1 MNLSLRAAV
10 MSPAVALLSPPLA
23 AAQGASSDAPFV
35 SVATA
40 WRDAWNR
47 HDMDA
52 LSDLVAEDV
61 DFVTTGGRWLKG
73 REAFKQHHACA
84 GSLRR
89 RLLAPQPTPVIT
101 LPAAPAK

>member
-23 AAQGASSDAPFV
+23 AAQGAFSDAPV
-35 SVATA
+35 AAVATA
-40 WRDAWNR
+40 WEDAWNR

-61 DFVTTGGRWLKG
+61 GFITVGGRWLKG
-73 REAFKQHHACA
+73 REAFKQHHARVHSA
-84 GSLRR
+84 AVFSRRSQHPSL
-89 RLLAPQPTPVIT
+89 P